1 MKYYITIKDELY
13 LCYGG
18 IPMTYFKQDQDA
30 ETFTY
35 YGPTAN

>member
-1 MKYYITIKDELY
+1 MEYYITIKDELC

-18 IPMTYFKQDQDA
+18 ISITYFKQDQDA

-35 YGPTAN
+35 YDSTAY